1 MLTEERHDHIRRKLA
16 AEGKVVAAELALE
29 FDISEDTV
37 RRDLRELARVGEC
50 RRVYGG
56 ALSPAPDLG
65 SIAQRQGA
73 LVESKLSLARVVAG
87 LVAPEQTLFVDA
99 GSTNLAIAQALPR
112 DLAITVVTNAPAVA
126 TALADHPNC
135 RTMVIGGQFN
145 SDKGACLGS
154 HALRDIQRVRADLLI
169 LGTCGVDPRVGVS
182 ALDAEEAEI
191 KRAMVEQSRQL
202 VVPATADKIGTTAP
216 FDVADTSR
224 IDHLVVTKD
233 ADAVTIDTFRA
244 LGVTVHVAP

>member
-16 AEGKVVAAELALE
+16 AEGRVVAAELALE

-37 RRDLRELARVGEC
+37 RRDLRELARGGEC

-56 ALSPAPDLG
+56 ALPLAPDLG

-99 GSTNLAIAQALPR
+99 GSTNLAVAQALPR

-126 TALADHPNC
+126 TALADHPSC

-169 LGTCGVDPRVGVS
+169 LGRAVSTRMWACRRSTPRRRRSNAPWSSRAGSSSCLPRPTRSAPQLRLTLPTPVASTISWSQGMPTPQRSTPS
-182 ALDAEEAEI
+182 ALW
-191 KRAMVEQSRQL
+191 V
-202 VVPATADKIGTTAP
+202 
-216 FDVADTSR
+216 
-224 IDHLVVTKD
+224 
-233 ADAVTIDTFRA
+233 
-244 LGVTVHVAP
+244 